1 MVIMST
7 FNLAIQIVGPC
18 QWCCPYLLKQNRD
31 YSRFRIREYHVIPL
45 QIITGVIGLFLAL
58 VLFIIAI
65 KSIDCKHLSSK
76 ISCCNNN
83 SVENKET

>member
-1 MVIMST
+1 MIIMST

-18 QWCCPYLLKQNRD
+18 RHLFKKQKTID

-45 QIITGVIGLFLAL
+45 QIITGLIGLFSAL

-65 KSIDCKHLSSK
+65 KSINCCSKHQSN
-76 ISCCNNN
+76 ISCCNNYREN
-83 SVENKET
+83 NKET